1 LSIFITGGAGFVGS
15 SLAKSYRSKFPA
27 RRIVVFDNLKR
38 RGAELNLPE
47 FKKLNIDFVH
57 GDIRQ
62 PDDLEAVEG
71 SFDLFIEASAEPS
84 VHAGADGKASYL
96 LHTNLT
102 GTLNCLEWAR
112 QRCAHTLFLST
123 SRVYSIPALN
133 EIPLRQAATRFE
145 LDTDAQL
152 ATGLCERGIGEKF
165 DVSRFRSLYGAT
177 KLASELVIQEYCALY
192 GMKIL
197 INRCGVIAGPG
208 QWGKADQGVYTL
220 WVANHFFGKAL
231 KYIGYGGYGK
241 QVRDLLHPQDLFAL
255 LEAQLEKIDAHSGEV
270 FNVGG
275 GLDISTSLLEYTQLC
290 AEITGNEIAVGQEPA
305 TNPLDVPYYISDYR
319 RATETFAWQPQ
330 KTVRDIVSDIHN
342 WLSSERERV
351 EPIFC

>member
-15 SLAKSYRSKFPA
+15 SLAKSYRNKYPS

-47 FKKLNIDFVH
+47 FKKIGIDFVH

-71 SFDLFIEASAEPS
+71 KFDLFIEASAEPS

-112 QRCAHTLFLST
+112 KRCAHTLFLST

-133 EIPLRQAATRFE
+133 EIPLRQTETRFE
-145 LDTDAQL
+145 LDPTAER
-152 ATGLCERGIGEKF
+152 ATGLCEYGIGEQF

-177 KLASELVIQEYCALY
+177 KLASELVVQEYCALY
-192 GMKIL
+192 GMQII

-220 WVANHFFGKAL
+220 WVANHFFDKTL
-231 KYIGYGGYGK
+231 KYIGYGGHGK

-275 GLDISTSLLEYTQLC
+275 GLNVSTSLLEYTRLC
-290 AEITGNEIAVGQEPA
+290 AEITGNEIAVGQEPE

-319 RATETFAWQPQ
+319 RAMETFAWQPQ
-330 KTVRDIVSDIHN
+330 KSVRDIVGDIHA
-342 WLSSERERV
+342 WLSNERERV